1 MASAKTL
8 AEELGTIDRQLYL
21 CEEYARYK
29 VSYVE
34 NTINSKFQLTKWKL
48 YAEQVNGGLNDC
60 CEATYNGVPYAALN
74 NGMRINIGVDVIST
88 IAEHYGVKVPLVVDN
103 AESVT
108 SMRNIDTQV
117 IRLVVS
123 ENDKELRVVYE
134 N

>member
-1 MASAKTL
+1 
-8 AEELGTIDRQLYL
+8 
-21 CEEYARYK
+21 
-29 VSYVE
+29 
-34 NTINSKFQLTKWKL
+34 
-48 YAEQVNGGLNDC
+48 
-60 CEATYNGVPYAALN
+60 
-74 NGMRINIGVDVIST
+74 MRINIGVDVIST

-108 SMRNIDTQV
+108 SMLNIDTQV

>member
-1 MASAKTL
+1 
-8 AEELGTIDRQLYL
+8 
-21 CEEYARYK
+21 
-29 VSYVE
+29 
-34 NTINSKFQLTKWKL
+34 
-48 YAEQVNGGLNDC
+48 
-60 CEATYNGVPYAALN
+60 
-74 NGMRINIGVDVIST
+74 MRINIGVDVIST

-108 SMRNIDTQV
+108 SLLNIDTQV

>member
-1 MASAKTL
+1 M
-8 AEELGTIDRQLYL
+8 
-21 CEEYARYK
+21 
-29 VSYVE
+29 
-34 NTINSKFQLTKWKL
+34 
-48 YAEQVNGGLNDC
+48 
-60 CEATYNGVPYAALN
+60 
-74 NGMRINIGVDVIST
+74 DVIST

-108 SMRNIDTQV
+108 SMLNIDTQV